1 MNIVLDDAVEIYQK
15 KKSRR
20 EIGLLFF
27 FFSIFFNPSLFS
39 PSCGSV
45 FLGRIMLRGDNITL
59 IQAVQ
64 S

>member
-27 FFSIFFNPSLFS
+27 FFLFS
-39 PSCGSV
+39 LTPPCSHPPVVLC
-45 FLGRIMLRGDNITL
+45 F
-59 IQAVQ
+59 
-64 S
+64 